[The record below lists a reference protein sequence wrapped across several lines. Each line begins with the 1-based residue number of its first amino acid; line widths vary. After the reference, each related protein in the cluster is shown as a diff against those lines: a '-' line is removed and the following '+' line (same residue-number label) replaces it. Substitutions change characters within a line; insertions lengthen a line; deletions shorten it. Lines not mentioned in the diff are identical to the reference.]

1 MVSAVVSGT
10 VAVGP
15 VMTAEVGGGCLEGEV
30 GGGGV
35 EIAGDDV
42 AGAVMVGVG

>member
-1 MVSAVVSGT
+1 MVSGT
-10 VAVGP
+10 
-15 VMTAEVGGGCLEGEV
+15 EVVTDEVRDGSLEGEV

-42 AGAVMVGVG
+42 AGAAMVGVG

>member
-1 MVSAVVSGT
+1 MAEVSAVVSGT
-10 VAVGP
+10 EV
-15 VMTAEVGGGCLEGEV
+15 VMAEISDGCLEGEV

-42 AGAVMVGVG
+42 AGVVMVGVG